1 MVNVLIAD
9 EQMMLFSTWME
20 PPLDTL
26 KVDFHT
32 EQVMPEGMGS

>member
-1 MVNVLIAD
+1 MDVG
-9 EQMMLFSTWME
+9 FGE